1 LKEFRFEGEKMT
13 DFEMVFPRDE
23 EELFEQLDENA
34 MIINGGTDVVVRNRV
49 KGLNATK
56 LVSLDKLEHMDKII
70 DEGDA
75 IRILAKTT
83 YSQILSNQTVQQ
95 LFPILQMTL
104 QEIGSTQIRNRG
116 TLTGNIV
123 NASPAG
129 DGVLALYLLDALL
142 VIRAKDGERTVRID
156 NFIKGPGKTTLE
168 TGEYVH
174 SIIIPKCSNHCIHY
188 FKKVGQRKAMA
199 ISIAS
204 MGAIYTLKKGMFLNL
219 KMAFGSVAPTVI
231 RADEIEAM
239 ALGMDFNEETATILA
254 QKAKAVVNPITDVR
268 ASAEYRKEVVGNL
281 VLGMFE

>member
-1 LKEFRFEGEKMT
+1 MT
-13 DFEMVFPRDE
+13 EFEMVFPRDE
-23 EELFEQLDENA
+23 EELFEQLDENS
-34 MIINGGTDVVVRNRV
+34 IILNGGTDLVVRNRV
-49 KGLNATK
+49 KGLDVNK
-56 LVSLDKLEHMDKII
+56 IVSLDKIRGLDKIN

-75 IRILAKTT
+75 IRILSKTT
-83 YSQILSNQTVQQ
+83 YSQILSNKMIQE
-95 LFPILQMTL
+95 LFPILQMTIR
-104 QEIGSTQIRNRG
+104 EIGSTQIRNRG

-129 DGVLALYLLDALL
+129 DGVLGLYLLDALL
-142 VIRAKDGERTVRID
+142 VIRSKEGERTVRID

-168 TGEYVH
+168 IGEYVH
-174 SIIIPKCSNHCIHY
+174 SIIVPKCSNHAVHY

-239 ALGMDFNEETATILA
+239 ALGMDFNETTATILS
-254 QKAKAVVNPITDVR
+254 QKAKKIVTPITDVR
-268 ASAEYRKEVVGNL
+268 ASAEYRKEVAGNL

>member
-1 LKEFRFEGEKMT
+1 LKDFRFEGEKMNEV
-13 DFEMVFPRDE
+13 EMVFPRDE
-23 EELFEQLDENA
+23 EELLEQLDENS
-34 MIINGGTDVVVRNRV
+34 IILNGGTDIMVRNRM
-49 KGLNATK
+49 KGLNASK
-56 LVSLDKLEHMDKII
+56 VVSLDKLQDMDKII

-83 YSQILSNQTVQQ
+83 YSQILSNKTVQQ
-95 LFPILQMTL
+95 LFPILQMTIR
-104 QEIGSTQIRNRG
+104 EIGSTQIRNRG

-142 VIRAKDGERTVRID
+142 VIRSKEGERTVRID
-156 NFIKGPGKTTLE
+156 NFIKGPGNTALE
-168 TGEYVH
+168 VGEYVH
-174 SIIIPKCSNHCIHY
+174 SVIIPKCSKHAVHY

-204 MGAIYTLKKGMFLNL
+204 MGAIYTLKKDMFLNL

-239 ALGMDFNEETATILA
+239 ALGMEFNETTATILS
-254 QKAKAVVNPITDVR
+254 QKAKQTVKPISDVR
-268 ASAEYRKEVVGNL
+268 ASSEYRKEVAGNL